1 MIISINNIRV
11 TERIRKEIVH
21 IPELAEN
28 IRQNGL
34 ITPIAVMSLDNG
46 EYQLLAGLRR
56 LKAMTLLGK
65 TDIQANIFPAC
76 DAETA
81 LRIEYSENEQ
91 REKFTYSEMMDYTRL
106 IEEIEKAKARER
118 MLSGSGKP
126 EKKEGSD
133 PGRYPRKGRV
143 TDIIGEKIGMSGKQ
157 YERAKYIADHAT
169 PEQIKQLDSGE
180 KKIKTVFREIKDS
193 EKAAEAFAAET
204 ANIVSE
210 VEYQKPPKK
219 RQTPL
224 TRLQAELEEMTAKR
238 DEFVQKYSE
247 AEHKRGMLEV
257 QLSNTLLQWQC
268 EREGKD
274 LTIRELNAEVEGL
287 RAELEAANKRIKR
300 LEGTIT

>member
-11 TERIRKEIVH
+11 TERIRKEILH

-28 IRQNGL
+28 ISQNGL
-34 ITPIAVMSLDNG
+34 IMPIAVMSLDNG

-65 TDIQANIFPAC
+65 TDIQANIFPVC

-118 MLSGSGKP
+118 MLSGNNKP

-133 PGRYPRKGRV
+133 LGRYPRKGRV

-157 YERAKYIADHAT
+157 YERAKYIANHAT
-169 PEQIKQLDSGE
+169 PEQIEQLDSGE
-180 KKIKTVFREIKDS
+180 KKIKTIFREIKDS
-193 EKAAEAFAAET
+193 EKTTLSYAFEIADN
-204 ANIVSE
+204 ANE
-210 VEYQKPPKK
+210 VKPQKSLKK
-219 RQTPL
+219 RHTPL
-224 TRLQAELEEMTAKR
+224 TRLQAELDEMTAKR
-238 DEFVQKYSE
+238 EEFVQKYSE

-274 LTIRELNAEVEGL
+274 LTIRELTAEVEGL
-287 RAELEAANKRIKR
+287 RAELLAANERIKR